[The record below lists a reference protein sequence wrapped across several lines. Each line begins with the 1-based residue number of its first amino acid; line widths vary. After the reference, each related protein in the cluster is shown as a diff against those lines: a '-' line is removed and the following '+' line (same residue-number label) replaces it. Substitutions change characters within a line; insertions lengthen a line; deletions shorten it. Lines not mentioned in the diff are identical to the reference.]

1 MTGARR
7 GSGPRFV
14 HVNLVARDWRRL
26 ARFYQ
31 EVFGCIPVP
40 PERDYRGPAL
50 EAGTAVAGASLRG
63 VHLRLPGGDEEAPTL
78 EIFQYEPGLEHP
90 AGPVN
95 RTGFGHIAFATD
107 DVRRMRQ
114 AVVEHGG
121 SVVGD
126 VVRLETSD
134 GRRVTWTYVR
144 DPEGNVLELQCW
156 TRADGSPSEP

>member
-1 MTGARR
+1 MGAR
-7 GSGPRFV
+7 GHAGLRFV

-40 PERDYRGPAL
+40 PERDYRGSAL

-63 VHLRLPGGDEEAPTL
+63 IHLRLPGDGSPTL
-78 EIFQYEPGLEHP
+78 EIFQYEPGIHHP

-107 DVRRMRQ
+107 DVPRMRQ
-114 AVVEHGG
+114 TVVEHGG

-126 VVRLETSD
+126 VVTLETSD

-144 DPEGNVLELQCW
+144 DPEGNILELQSW
-156 TRADGSPSEP
+156 TDADGSPSEP